1 VVSINGENTLVSVNL
16 TDTENVEN
24 RAELNAEREDIGSSI
39 DNLKKDIKKNEPAV
53 ITNQPNTGDIG
64 DEVILSAKPAEVKA
78 SVENKTPS
86 PQEIQAN
93 QVQELAEMKDSG
105 KFKTNE
111 PKAIVIAESY
121 VAAQL
126 LPDNDRVNNLA
137 ETLSENGLTDTGDS
151 KTLNTLVQSSK
162 ILGGLKTAGTE
173 LQENFS
179 TDLDAAVE
187 SFKPTIDTS
196 TIKAEDTKTVAF
208 TNMSVDRLTI
218 DAGEDIVTELK
229 VDEKYEKASKQIL
242 SSKLDQLI
250 GDKAT
255 VENERAAK
263 EIRLSA
269 INDVSIDDL
278 IDEISTSVVETDVEE
293 GNELQNSS
301 KTNKSKPPAFL
312 KSDAS
317 QAFAELTGAES
328 SISALDNQIE
338 GLKAQIS

>member
-1 VVSINGENTLVSVNL
+1 MVSINGENTLVTPNL
-16 TDTENVEN
+16 TDTENIEN
-24 RAELNAEREDIGSSI
+24 RAELNAERQGIGSNI

-53 ITNQPNTGDIG
+53 IINQPNAGDIG
-64 DEVILSAKPAEVKA
+64 DEVVLSAKPAEVKA
-78 SVENKTPS
+78 SVESKTLS

-93 QVQELAEMKDSG
+93 QVRELAEIKDSG
-105 KFKTNE
+105 KLKTNE
-111 PKAIVIAESY
+111 PKAVVIAESY

-126 LPDNDRVNNLA
+126 LPDDERVNNLA
-137 ETLSENGLTDTGDS
+137 ETLSKNGLTDTGDS

-162 ILGGLKTAGTE
+162 ILGGLKTAATE
-173 LQENFS
+173 LQESFS
-179 TDLDAAVE
+179 TD
-187 SFKPTIDTS
+187 I
-196 TIKAEDTKTVAF
+196 VAF

-229 VDEKYEKASKQIL
+229 VDEKYEKVSKQIL

-255 VENERAAK
+255 AENERAAK

-278 IDEISTSVVETDVEE
+278 TDNISASVAETEVEDGIE
-293 GNELQNSS
+293 NQSPS
-301 KTNKSKPPAFL
+301 KTIKSKSGSS

-317 QAFAELTGAES
+317 QAFAELSGAES
-328 SISALDNQIE
+328 SVSALENQIE
-338 GLKAQIS
+338 GIKSQIS

>member
-1 VVSINGENTLVSVNL
+1 MVSINGENTLVAVNL

-24 RAELNAEREDIGSSI
+24 RAELNAEREGIGSNI
-39 DNLKKDIKKNEPAV
+39 DNLKKDIKKNDPAV
-53 ITNQPNTGDIG
+53 ITNQPNSGDIG
-64 DEVILSAKPAEVKA
+64 DEVVLSARPAEVKT
-78 SVENKTPS
+78 SLGNKTLS
-86 PQEIQAN
+86 PQEIQAS
-93 QVQELAEMKDSG
+93 QVQELAEIKDSG
-105 KFKTNE
+105 KLKTNE
-111 PKAIVIAESY
+111 PKAVIIAESY
-121 VAAQL
+121 VATQL
-126 LPDNDRVNNLA
+126 LPDDERVNNLA

-151 KTLNTLVQSSK
+151 QTLNTLVQSSK

-229 VDEKYEKASKQIL
+229 IDEKYEKVNKQIL
-242 SSKLDQLI
+242 SSKLDQLQ
-250 GDKAT
+250 GDKASA
-255 VENERAAK
+255 ENERAVK

-269 INDVSIDDL
+269 INDVSLDDL
-278 IDEISTSVVETDVEE
+278 SDDISTSVVETDVEE
-293 GNELQNSS
+293 GAEIQNSN
-301 KTNKSKPPAFL
+301 KANKSKSSSL

-317 QAFAELTGAES
+317 QAFAELSGAES

-338 GLKAQIS
+338 GIKAEIA